1 MVESRVRRRLH
12 PVRLRLKD
20 STRDVVGS
28 SSHRS
33 HSYGNLL
40 LERRRRLREKG
51 RGSTGGGDP
60 GAPGLREGNRWQGVG
75 SSRRKG
81 RLLGCRGN

>member
-20 STRDVVGS
+20 STRDVVRS

-40 LERRRRLREKG
+40 LEKRHRLREKG
-51 RGSTGGGDP
+51 RGSTWGGDP
-60 GAPGLREGNRWQGVG
+60 GAPRLRKGNRWLGVG